1 MAYCSKC
8 GAQVAEQSA
17 YCPACGQQQ
26 GIAAGGNPGPAPR
39 AQSGLSENVAGALCY
54 LFGWLTGL
62 IFLLVDKRPFVR
74 FHAAQ
79 SLVIFGALHILST
92 ILGFYW
98 GVSFFTGGRM
108 HWESWG
114 SIGLLFHV
122 LHIGEFILWI
132 VLMIKAFHGE
142 KFRVPIASEVADGI
156 VGR

>member
-17 YCPACGQQQ
+17 YCPMCGQKQA
-26 GIAAGGNPGPAPR
+26 IATGGNPGTPPR
-39 AQSGLSENVAGALCY
+39 AQSGLSENVAGMLCY
-54 LFGWLTGL
+54 LFGWLTGI
-62 IFLLVDKRPFVR
+62 IFLLIDRRPFVR

-92 ILGFYW
+92 ILGFYF
-98 GVSFFTGGRM
+98 GVGFLRRGGM
-108 HWESWG
+108 HWENWASL
-114 SIGLLFHV
+114 GLAFHL
-122 LHIGEFILWI
+122 LHLGELILWI

-156 VGR
+156 AGG